1 MTLRKDTDMRDLLY
15 KELLDKGLVPIIDL
29 SGTPESV
36 VVYLRNKTTGNI
48 RGQITTPGLP
58 ANKDLSKPKD
68 PETGATYTLAN
79 QNPSLKIYPR
89 GQVLTENQA
98 AFCLS
103 RGLVV
108 SEGEFFKLDAV
119 AHEAALSFITNPN
132 NRLHQTDYDLTVA
145 NGVAK
150 FKFDTGITGARY
162 TVLGLRGLNYQLID
176 MNSRIDDTSVML
188 RHIGSAQR
196 HF

>member
-1 MTLRKDTDMRDLLY
+1 MLDCMTLRKDTDMRDLLY

-132 NRLHQTDYDLTVA
+132 NRLQVWNSESESQSAGEVLAVSNTV
-145 NGVAK
+145 
-150 FKFDTGITGARY
+150 GIVRLYRAE
-162 TVLGLRGLNYQLID
+162 
-176 MNSRIDDTSVML
+176 
-188 RHIGSAQR
+188 
-196 HF
+196 